1 MREERLLERITRWD
15 EGDEE
20 RRNLTSA
27 DILVASVMRHLQR
40 ILNTRQGSVQI
51 DDKFGVPD
59 FTNLAS
65 SFTSALAGQIE
76 NELSAVIQ
84 RYEPRLKSP
93 RLRMLQERPDVL
105 SRTFELA
112 GPIQVDQSDVPV
124 RLATS
129 IGSQGRISVSR

>member
-15 EGDEE
+15 EGGEE

-40 ILNTRQGSVQI
+40 ILNTRQGSVPI

-65 SFTSALAGQIE
+65 SFTSSLAGQIE
-76 NELSAVIQ
+76 NDLSAVIQ

-105 SRTFELA
+105 SLTFELS
-112 GPIQVDQSDVPV
+112 GTIQVDQSEIPV
-124 RLATS
+124 QLSTS
-129 IGSQGRISVSR
+129 IGSQGRISVNR